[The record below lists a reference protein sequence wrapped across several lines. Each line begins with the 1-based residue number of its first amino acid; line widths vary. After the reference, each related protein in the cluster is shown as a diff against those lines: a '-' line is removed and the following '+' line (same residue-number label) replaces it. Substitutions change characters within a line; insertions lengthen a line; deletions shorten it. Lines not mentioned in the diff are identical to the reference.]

1 MIRLKSLG
9 RERLSARNKF
19 HVCPPV
25 CINPKPLSFIIGNA
39 DIDGPSSHLPTS
51 PQIGPVLNVGPVSA
65 DTEMTA
71 CEIPLTL
78 FAIKLILIFI
88 NSNLTVNSVEGPVEG
103 AVDALQH
110 SPPILTG
117 SSLLQIFLF

>member
-1 MIRLKSLG
+1 MGVGLLRLWVEFYL
-9 RERLSARNKF
+9 L
-19 HVCPPV
+19 PPV

-39 DIDGPSSHLPTS
+39 DIDAPSSHLPTS

-71 CEIPLTL
+71 CEIPLWQ

-88 NSNLTVNSVEGPVEG
+88 NLNLTVNQVEGCVEG
-103 AVDALQH
+103 AIDILQCT
-110 SPPILTG
+110 SPILTG
-117 SSLLQIFLF
+117 SYFLQIFIFYFW